1 MSTWVSVA
9 KLSECPPG
17 TVLERVAGERVI
29 ALCNVDGKLFAL
41 DGVCPHQGGPLG
53 EGELVGTVLMCPW
66 HGWQFDV
73 CTGQHQLNRRVRQP
87 QFPVRIEADQ
97 IQVDTDPAAAD
108 SPST

>member
-1 MSTWVSVA
+1 MSTWLRVA

-29 ALCNVDGKLFAL
+29 ALCNVEGKLFAL

-87 QFPVRIEADQ
+87 QFQVRVEGDAIEVDIDEVPV
-97 IQVDTDPAAAD
+97 
-108 SPST
+108 